1 MARRKLSDVSH
12 PDPLLTDEFWL
23 EYGDDPQPPMRL
35 KILYVTFGEVA
46 SAGPSSFNVA
56 SVCDRLG
63 ITYPMVN
70 HYFGSRD
77 GLLAEGA
84 YMVYQRYVD
93 NLWDAA
99 MSATRK
105 PEARLKAW
113 MMAQITETLTMG
125 GWGPILNYP
134 LAARAVTAEIDAK
147 FQKPLNRVFE
157 LNLARLAILVRDVR
171 RDTVTDVDYTVEK
184 YPRTQ
189 LLSDPYLLSVM
200 PTVSW
205 SIFGMSVWVAGE
217 HAPARNISEV
227 SALVKVLMENHFRTI
242 VSVIK
247 GHPEN

>member
-1 MARRKLSDVSH
+1 VARRKLSDVSH

-23 EYGDDPQPPMRL
+23 EFGDDPQPPMRL

-46 SAGPSSFNVA
+46 NSGPGSFNVA

-84 YMVYQRYVD
+84 YMVYERYVER
-93 NLWDAA
+93 LWDAVMA
-99 MSATRK
+99 APRN

-113 MMAQITETLTMG
+113 MMAQITETLIMG

-134 LAARAVTAEIDAK
+134 LAAREVTAEIDAK

-171 RDTVTDVDYTVEK
+171 KDTVTDIAYTAKK

-189 LLSDPYLLSVM
+189 LLTDPYLLSVM

-217 HAPARNISEV
+217 HAPARNIKEIS
-227 SALVKVLMENHFRTI
+227 SLVKVLLETHFRTI
-242 VSVIK
+242 VSIIRN
-247 GHPEN
+247 HPDN

>member
-23 EYGDDPQPPMRL
+23 EFGDDPQPPMRL

-46 SAGPSSFNVA
+46 NSGPGSFNVA

-84 YMVYQRYVD
+84 YMVFERYVER
-93 NLWDAA
+93 LWDAVMA
-99 MSATRK
+99 APRN

-113 MMAQITETLTMG
+113 MMAQITETLIMG

-134 LAARAVTAEIDAK
+134 LAAREVTAEIDAK

-171 RDTVTDVDYTVEK
+171 KDTVTDIAYTAKK

-189 LLSDPYLLSVM
+189 LLTDPYLLSVM

-217 HAPARNISEV
+217 HAPARNIKEIS
-227 SALVKVLMENHFRTI
+227 SLVKVLLETHFRTI
-242 VSVIK
+242 VSIIRN
-247 GHPEN
+247 HPDN

>member
-23 EYGDDPQPPMRL
+23 EFGDDPQPPMRL

-46 SAGPSSFNVA
+46 SSGPGSFNVA

-77 GLLAEGA
+77 GLLAEA
-84 YMVYQRYVD
+84 AFMLYERYVQG
-93 NLWDAA
+93 LWDLVVAA
-99 MSATRK
+99 PRE

-113 MMAQITETLTMG
+113 MMGQISETLTLG

-134 LAARAVTAEIDAK
+134 LAARDVTSEIQAK
-147 FQKPLNRVFE
+147 FQKPLNRLFE
-157 LNLARLAILVRDVR
+157 LNLARLAYLVQDVR
-171 RDTVTDVDYTVEK
+171 AGEVTDVEFTLAN
-184 YPRTQ
+184 YPREE
-189 LLSDPYLLSVM
+189 LLKDPFLRSIM

-205 SIFGMSVWVAGE
+205 STFGMSVWLGGQ
-217 HAPARNISEV
+217 HAPARNIKEV
-227 SALVKVLMENHFRTI
+227 AAMIDDLLENHFRT
-242 VSVIK
+242 VLSVIR
-247 GHPEN
+247 GQANN

>member
-70 HYFGSRD
+70 HYFGNRD

-84 YMVYQRYVD
+84 YMVYQRYVEK
-93 NLWDAA
+93 LWDAA

-113 MMAQITETLTMG
+113 MMAQITSLH
-125 GWGPILNYP
+125 
-134 LAARAVTAEIDAK
+134 
-147 FQKPLNRVFE
+147 
-157 LNLARLAILVRDVR
+157 
-171 RDTVTDVDYTVEK
+171 
-184 YPRTQ
+184 
-189 LLSDPYLLSVM
+189 SYL
-200 PTVSW
+200 
-205 SIFGMSVWVAGE
+205 
-217 HAPARNISEV
+217 
-227 SALVKVLMENHFRTI
+227 
-242 VSVIK
+242 
-247 GHPEN
+247 